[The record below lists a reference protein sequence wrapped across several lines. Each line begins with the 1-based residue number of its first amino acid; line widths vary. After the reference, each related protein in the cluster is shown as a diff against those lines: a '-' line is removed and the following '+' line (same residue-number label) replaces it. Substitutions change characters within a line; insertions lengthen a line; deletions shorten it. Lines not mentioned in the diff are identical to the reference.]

1 MRICGVLIGRMLKP
15 RYLIGFTG
23 HRTGYDESAIKPSLI
38 QVLSDLR
45 QQAERAGGEIE
56 LYASVAEGSDTL
68 CVEVAR
74 ELGIPVHL
82 LLPLPQAEFAK
93 DFSSPQAWERSR
105 RQIEMAQQKPGR
117 DSLRVATGDM
127 TRPECY
133 YDQGLQILEAVDV
146 LIALWDGEKARG
158 LGGTE
163 QIVTQAGNIGVPRVI
178 VDAKTGQAR
187 LEGSLETAFT
197 PDEVVAELNEVAHH
211 AGSGCAVQAAT
222 ADALQDCLD
231 SIANTEAGRFRPS
244 IVRIILLHGIAA
256 LMAAIVTFKFVE
268 VTSWSALWE
277 KWKWVITAVELV
289 LVSYALWLGWRL
301 HRKHT
306 QEKWIRCRFAAE
318 LVRGWR
324 ASVPLLDPLAPSVGL
339 HDPKW
344 RRFALSAALLVNAS
358 RAQVDTLRLR
368 DDYIA
373 TRLSETHP
381 DGQIGHYL
389 KMNRKALR
397 WWNIT
402 GQISKWS
409 ALLAPPFV
417 FLSLLNKLS
426 KKLPFLDFTGK
437 GGWHWDEIPAL
448 WPFVVLLP
456 IALPLLAGVSN
467 GIRQALDAGRRKER
481 YPEMVKRLTALRT
494 QLTGLETRTTIA
506 RTVAQTEEILLD
518 ELREWQLSAKTTG
531 H

>member
-1 MRICGVLIGRMLKP
+1 MTTMLKS
-15 RYLIGFTG
+15 RYIVGFTG
-23 HRTGYDESAIKPSLI
+23 HRTGYDESFIHPALKSALE
-38 QVLSDLR
+38 DLQKR
-45 QQAERAGGEIE
+45 AAAAGGEIE

-93 DFSSPQAWERSR
+93 DFSSPEAWVRSR
-105 RQIEMAQQKPGR
+105 RQIELAQQKPGR
-117 DSLRVATGDM
+117 DSLRVAMGDM

-133 YDQGLQILEAVDV
+133 YEQGMQILEAVDV

-163 QIVTQAGNIGVPRVI
+163 QIVTQAKQLGRSMPLVI
-178 VDAKTGQAR
+178 LDPQTGQSR
-187 LEGSLETAFT
+187 VEGDPAAAFA
-197 PDEVVAELNEVAHH
+197 PDEVVAELNEIAHH
-211 AGSGCAVQAAT
+211 AGAGCSAQAAN
-222 ADALQDCLD
+222 ADALQECLD
-231 SIANTEAGRFRPS
+231 GIANTEAGRFRPS

-256 LMAAIVTFKFVE
+256 LMAAWVTLKLADG
-268 VTSWSALWE
+268 SAWE
-277 KWKWVITAVELV
+277 KWKWLITAVELA
-289 LVSYALWLGWRL
+289 LVSYALWLGKRL
-301 HRKHT
+301 HDKHT
-306 QEKWIRCRFAAE
+306 QESWIRCRFAAE
-318 LVRGWR
+318 LVRGFR
-324 ASVPLLDPLAPSVGL
+324 ASVPLVDPLAPSIAV

-344 RRFALSAALLVNAS
+344 RRFALSTGLLVYAS
-358 RAQVDTLRLR
+358 RAQVDTLQLR

-389 KMNRKALR
+389 KMNLRALR
-397 WWNIT
+397 WWTIT
-402 GQISKWS
+402 GQISQWS
-409 ALLAPPFV
+409 ARLAPPFV

-437 GGWHWDEIPAL
+437 GGWHLDEIAAF

-481 YPEMVKRLTALRT
+481 YPEMVKRLTALST
-494 QLTGLETRTTIA
+494 HLSGLKTRTTIA
-506 RTVAQTEEILLD
+506 RTVAQSEEILLD
-518 ELREWQLSAKTTG
+518 ELREWQLTAKTTG